1 MCAVRQK
8 EKSVFNLFFGICL
21 VILWLFIIII
31 VTKQAE
37 LWCLLQ
43 PTFDVFA
50 SSYSISVWLNRLHEL
65 THANSEH
72 SLEKFIVCW
81 PNPHTSHRKNK
92 IYLHRNGIP
101 QNNSERCIR
110 IKPFV
115 LIVCVYRLN
124 RFIGDEMARSQAN
137 VFFEKRA
144 ISIATKEN
152 VRLFGAFIAAAV
164 CFWS

>member
-1 MCAVRQK
+1 MQR
-8 EKSVFNLFFGICL
+8 
-21 VILWLFIIII
+21 
-31 VTKQAE
+31 
-37 LWCLLQ
+37 
-43 PTFDVFA
+43 
-50 SSYSISVWLNRLHEL
+50 
-65 THANSEH
+65 EH
-72 SLEKFIVCW
+72 K
-81 PNPHTSHRKNK
+81 SHRKNK

-101 QNNSERCIR
+101 QNNSPRCIR

-144 ISIATKEN
+144 ISNATKEN